1 MQKIYSD
8 RNAIMLNIDFTCKLE
23 TKEKKK
29 IITKK
34 GYQKYKKNIKQKQI
48 M

>member
-1 MQKIYSD
+1 
-8 RNAIMLNIDFTCKLE
+8 MLNIDFTCKME
-23 TKEKKK
+23 TKENKK

-34 GYQKYKKNIKQKQI
+34 GYQKYKKIIKQKQI